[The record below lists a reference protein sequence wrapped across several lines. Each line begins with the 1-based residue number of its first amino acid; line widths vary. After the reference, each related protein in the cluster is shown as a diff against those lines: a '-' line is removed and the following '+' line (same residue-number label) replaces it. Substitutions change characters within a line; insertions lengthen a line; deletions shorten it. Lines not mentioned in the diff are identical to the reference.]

1 LVEQSIVSIITIGR
15 MNFVIENPS
24 VALPPYP
31 LAVLL
36 RSTRI
41 MKRPAM
47 FGLTL
52 SLFAFNAFAL
62 PAEDQSAPL
71 AQPASSTLSE
81 PLNPVAED
89 GAQRTLDQHNR
100 VAEDGY
106 DRTQKQQQ
114 NRLAEGGAERLAER
128 NQRAS

>member
-1 LVEQSIVSIITIGR
+1 MKSQAFASLI
-15 MNFVIENPS
+15 
-24 VALPPYP
+24 
-31 LAVLL
+31 LA
-36 RSTRI
+36 S
-41 MKRPAM
+41 
-47 FGLTL
+47 LT
-52 SLFAFNAFAL
+52 FNAFAL

-71 AQPASSTLSE
+71 VQPASGTMSE
-81 PLNPVAED
+81 PLDPVAED

-128 NQRAS
+128 NQRVS